1 MKHIESRNELA
12 AALKGAP
19 RPIGL
24 VPTMGA
30 LHAGHAALIRTARAE
45 CETVIVSIYVN
56 PTQFNAADDLAAYPR
71 TLEADASLA
80 EASGADLLFH
90 PSDAEIYPPDE
101 IVQPVD
107 PGPLALR
114 LEGAA
119 RPGHFAGVATV
130 VSRLFD
136 LVTPDRAYFGEK
148 DAQQLRVVEWITAR
162 RTSEPLISIR
172 RVATVRES
180 DGLALSS
187 RNARL
192 SPAGRAAAVVIPRAL
207 EAASDALANRSST
220 VAHVRAAAEGILRGN
235 HQIALEYV
243 DLADPRTLEALP
255 EGAHAS
261 EALLTVAAV
270 VDGVRLLD
278 ERLLSGQP
286 PRAEGRSETGRSA
299 S

>member
-1 MKHIESRNELA
+1 MQRIQSRTELA
-12 AALKGAP
+12 AALNAAP
-19 RPIGL
+19 RPIGF

-30 LHAGHAALIRTARAE
+30 LHAGHAALIRAARAE
-45 CETVIVSIYVN
+45 CATVAVSIYVN
-56 PTQFNAADDLAAYPR
+56 PTQFAAAADLAAYPR
-71 TLEADASLA
+71 TLDADAALA
-80 EASGADLLFH
+80 EVSGADLLFH

-101 IVQPVD
+101 VVQPVD

-136 LVTPDRAYFGEK
+136 LVQPDRAYFGEK

-162 RTSEPLISIR
+162 RTSEPRISIR
-172 RVATVRES
+172 RVPTVRDT

-192 SPAGRAAAVVIPRAL
+192 SPAGRTAAAAIPRAL
-207 EAASDALANRSST
+207 NAARDVLARGTST
-220 VAHVRAAAEGILRGN
+220 VAQVRAAALHLLSQHPELT
-235 HQIALEYV
+235 LDYL
-243 DLADPRTLEALP
+243 DLADPLTLEALP
-255 EGAHAS
+255 ESATVN
-261 EALLTVAAV
+261 EALLTIAVA
-270 VDGVRLLD
+270 VDDVRLLD
-278 ERLLSGQP
+278 ERLLG
-286 PRAEGRSETGRSA
+286 ERSA